1 MDIISEL
8 QTLKA
13 DYSAAQTLLDEA
25 KQVGESLT
33 ASLATSNESIKAK
46 AAELEALN
54 VSLSA
59 KDKELGS
66 LQAELRAMK
75 AAQKSAEEKAVEIV
89 ANVGIKPMKADYS
102 AEAGAMDK
110 AQVIQ
115 GLHSIKDPV
124 ERANF
129 YFANKA
135 VLFGK

>member
-1 MDIISEL
+1 MDILSEL
-8 QTLKA
+8 QALKA
-13 DYSAAQTLLDEA
+13 DYSAAQTLLEEA
-25 KQVGESLT
+25 KQAGESLT
-33 ASLATSNESIKAK
+33 ASLSTSKESIKEQ
-46 AAELEALN
+46 AAELADLKG
-54 VSLSA
+54 SISA
-59 KDKELGS
+59 KDKELGI

-102 AEAGAMDK
+102 AEAAAMDK
-110 AQVIQ
+110 AKVIH

-129 YFANKA
+129 YFANRK